1 MSGKDSR
8 KKTKKAG
15 RFSTACKQQPSHV
28 DTCSGIVSLCRPS
41 QAGIF
46 FLLVPWQARASVHP
60 CNQDGVDG
68 VGREGAE
75 ERWSRVCRRLWR
87 EERCLKKTWK
97 KSHLKNFRALAGSQ
111 AELIALT
118 IQLSSEVN

>member
-8 KKTKKAG
+8 KKRKNAG

-28 DTCSGIVSLCRPS
+28 YMCSGIVSLCLTS

-75 ERWSRVCRRLWR
+75 ERRSRVCRRLWR
-87 EERCLKKTWK
+87 EERCLKKNLEKVSPK
-97 KSHLKNFRALAGSQ
+97 KLQGSSR
-111 AELIALT
+111 
-118 IQLSSEVN
+118 LSS